1 MQKFDKPALRR
12 KAATYFNSNPE
23 AKQFFATEDGMFFTN
38 QSLARDHNRSQVK
51 GELHTITRNAVIAQ
65 EVIDEKPKK
74 ADKSDASG
82 EPSKN
87 QAEQGTAAASS
98 SEADDSKETPAPEGE
113 GTQEPAA
120 EFTQLDL
127 EQLQEEYERVTGNKP
142 GNRKA
147 ETLQKE
153 IEEALKEAK

>member
-12 KAATYFNSNPE
+12 KAATYFKSNPE
-23 AKQFFATEDGMFFTN
+23 AKEFFATEDGMFFIN
-38 QSLARDHNRSQVK
+38 QSLAKDHNRSQVK

-65 EVIDEKPKK
+65 EVIDEKRQK

-82 EPSKN
+82 EPSKTQAN
-87 QAEQGTAAASS
+87 QDAAVSS

-113 GTQEPAA
+113 EPQEPTA

-147 ETLQKE
+147 ETMLKE
-153 IEEALKEAK
+153 IEEARKEAK